1 MPKQKTPELTFQ
13 KHIADYRPQIARH
26 EQLGLNF
33 AEVRAELFAGK
44 EMGEDAISV
53 LGETLKLHHAICGDL
68 AAERE
73 IVTAANRWARRFR

>member
-26 EQLGLNF
+26 KQLGLNF
-33 AEVRAELFAGK
+33 AEVRAELLACK
-44 EMGEDAISV
+44 EMGEDAIRV
-53 LGETLKLHHAICGDL
+53 LGETRKLHHAIRGDL
-68 AAERE
+68 AAEGE

>member
-26 EQLGLNF
+26 KQLGLKF

-44 EMGEDAISV
+44 EMGEDAIRV

-68 AAERE
+68 AAERVM
-73 IVTAANRWARRFR
+73 VTAANRWARRFR